1 MSSTFICKDTT
12 GIFLG
17 KLSTSWHGRNL
28 NLRGLHVVVGVA
40 RSVAFESSLGASGFK
55 FRRGVLS
62 RQPGT
67 IPLRLGSQ
75 LERAG
80 TGAAAPGRAGPGY
93 GLGTPRAKCRPV
105 LGACGG
111 WAVPAAAGDPA
122 PLAPQAEAE
131 ARTGSAAAC
140 PGPVAPA
147 GLARSS
153 KCQRVLLVP
162 AGQVGTGWAMFTLPV
177 AVASRPKSR
186 AAGMAMIT
194 LQDAASVS
202 SPSQRTYQN
211 LPAPGA

>member
-12 GIFLG
+12 RIFLG
-17 KLSTSWHGRNL
+17 KLPTSWHGRNL
-28 NLRGLHVVVGVA
+28 NLRGLACPVVVGVA
-40 RSVAFESSLGASGFK
+40 RSVAFESSLGVSGFK

-75 LERAG
+75 LERA
-80 TGAAAPGRAGPGY
+80 AAPGRAGPGY

-105 LGACGG
+105 LGACGRCL

-131 ARTGSAAAC
+131 ARAGSAAAC

-147 GLARSS
+147 GLARRCQ
-153 KCQRVLLVP
+153 CQRALLVP
-162 AGQVGTGWAMFTLPV
+162 AGQLGTGWARFTLPV
-177 AVASRPKSR
+177 AVVSRPKSM
-186 AAGMAMIT
+186 AAGMAMIPP
-194 LQDAASVS
+194 QDAASGS